1 MLYSSSNT
9 LPLEITSRAQGRQ
22 LTGFTVKMNDGK
34 VLSWSPII
42 GESPNTFQPGHR
54 KVHLANSPLSCS
66 SLLTR
71 LPTSSITDRCHRRA
85 VERRWDQTSH
95 WAEMASHA
103 GSTSPSTS
111 DENRSFSSLLQGKTA
126 MRTIFF
132 LGVVFVS
139 GILTRTIRAPDFF
152 GWCKG

>member
-1 MLYSSSNT
+1 
-9 LPLEITSRAQGRQ
+9 
-22 LTGFTVKMNDGK
+22 
-34 VLSWSPII
+34 
-42 GESPNTFQPGHR
+42 
-54 KVHLANSPLSCS
+54 
-66 SLLTR
+66 
-71 LPTSSITDRCHRRA
+71 
-85 VERRWDQTSH
+85 
-95 WAEMASHA
+95 MASHA